1 LGFFIGEN
9 KMGRPLKIAKGQF
22 IDIAIPSQELI
33 GNIGVVGGENPTG
46 PTLLVQ
52 ANIEYAPAQYA
63 EGDSI
68 IVRQKGEYKFLV
80 ANVAAPEVQG
90 ICYVVNITGTAV
102 GALKGGQM
110 AIIGT
115 DASAANVTIAKI
127 QNAYCVAFADQTA
140 SAANKA
146 NITLGDAYYPSFVAA
161 NAAPQP
167 GSEGGQQG
175 GPDGGGAPGGGRF
188 PIILLPSI

>member
-1 LGFFIGEN
+1 
-9 KMGRPLKIAKGQF
+9 MGRPLKTAKGQF
-22 IDIAIPSQELI
+22 IDIAIPSQDLI
-33 GNIGVVGGENPTG
+33 GNIGVVGGENPAG
-46 PTLLVQ
+46 DTLLVQ

-80 ANVAAPEVQG
+80 ANVASPSIQG
-90 ICYVVNITGTAV
+90 ICYVVNITGTSVASLT
-102 GALKGGQM
+102 AGQM
-110 AIIGT
+110 AIIGV
-115 DASAANVTIAKI
+115 DANASNVTIAKI
-127 QNAYCVAFADQTA
+127 QNAYCVAFADQSA
-140 SAANKA
+140 AAANKA

-161 NAAPQP
+161 NASPQP

-188 PIILLPSI
+188 PIILLPSM

>member
-1 LGFFIGEN
+1 
-9 KMGRPLKIAKGQF
+9 MGRPLKTAKGQF
-22 IDIAIPSQELI
+22 IDIAIPSQDLI
-33 GNIGVVGGENPTG
+33 GNIGVVGGENPAG
-46 PTLLVQ
+46 DTLLVQ

-80 ANVAAPEVQG
+80 ANVASPSIQG
-90 ICYVVNITGTAV
+90 ICYVVNITGTSVASLT
-102 GALKGGQM
+102 AGQM
-110 AIIGT
+110 AIIGV
-115 DASAANVTIAKI
+115 DANAANVTIAKI
-127 QNAYCVAFADQTA
+127 QNAYCVAFADQSSA
-140 SAANKA
+140 SANKA
-146 NITLGDAYYPSFVAA
+146 NITLGDPYYPSFIAA
-161 NAAPQP
+161 NASPQP